1 MLLLAILLTTMVVN
15 KTASILMDIGFSEY
29 EARTYVALV
38 GNNPATAY
46 ELARIA
52 GIPTSKIYGVLSKLI
67 ERGVVSALGDEKTK
81 RYIPMDPGEFIESHR
96 SKMEHTLDSLKGELS
111 DIKKEPDVSY
121 IWNISDY
128 EYLMD
133 KAGRMILDAE
143 RTILLSAWAAEAA
156 TLEPQLKKAQ
166 KSKVRIAVVNF
177 GLPAIKTG
185 QVYYHPIE
193 DTLYAEKGGRGLVVV
208 ADSKEVLM
216 GTIFGDNS
224 VEGAWSMNRGFVT
237 LAEDY
242 IKHDIY
248 IMKII
253 KRFDRPLINAFG
265 LRYVKLRDIFKDE
278 EAR

>member
-1 MLLLAILLTTMVVN
+1 
-15 KTASILMDIGFSEY
+15 MDIGFSEY

-38 GNNPATAY
+38 GSSPATAY

-52 GIPTSKIYGVLSKLI
+52 GIPTSKIYGVLTKLI
-67 ERGVVSALGDEKTK
+67 ERGIVSVVGDKKTK
-81 RYIPMDPGEFIESHR
+81 RYISMDPDEFIESHR
-96 SKMEHTLDSLKGELS
+96 SKMEHTLDSLKKELS

-128 EYLMD
+128 AYLMD

-143 RTILLSAWAAEAA
+143 RTILLSAWASEAA
-156 TLEPQLKKAQ
+156 SLEPQLKKAL
-166 KSKVRIAVVNF
+166 KKKVQIAVVNF
-177 GLPAIKTG
+177 ALPTITTG

-208 ADSKEVLM
+208 VDSKEVLM
-216 GTIFGDNS
+216 GTVFGDNR

-248 IMKII
+248 VMKII
-253 KRFDRPLINAFG
+253 KRFDRPLINTFG
-265 LRYVKLRDIFKDE
+265 LRYVKLRNIFKDE
-278 EAR
+278 EAQ